1 MGFQSHT
8 KARAGV
14 IIEVHYITRPKRLPV
29 CRIMIET
36 AKDVRQF
43 NVAVLG
49 RYRPQVGQWVY
60 TRGISVDIM
69 FDDPNHIEPTAIPF
83 TRCSAVYYLG
93 KTKMS

>member
-1 MGFQSHT
+1 MNVKCRT

-36 AKDVRQF
+36 ANDVRQY

-49 RYRPQVGQWVY
+49 RYKPEVGQWIY
-60 TRGISVDIM
+60 SRGNSVDIM
-69 FDDPNHIEPTAIPF
+69 FDDPNHLEPTTIPF
-83 TRCSAVYYLG
+83 TRCSAVYYLMK
-93 KTKMS
+93 KTAS